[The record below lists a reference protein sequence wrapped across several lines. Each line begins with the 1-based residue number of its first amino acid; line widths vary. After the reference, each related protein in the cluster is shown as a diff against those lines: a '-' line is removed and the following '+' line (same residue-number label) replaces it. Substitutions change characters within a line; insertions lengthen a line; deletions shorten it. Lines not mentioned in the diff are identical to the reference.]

1 MATEQKTEEEVR
13 EAVPPEDMAV
23 LKKAFPDCITIEEAL
38 VKGKGKVSL
47 RGWVYRIRSS
57 NKFVF
62 LVLRDSTDIIQ
73 CVVKAETQP
82 ELHGQ
87 VKNLLIESSI
97 MLSGELHED
106 TRAPTGYELRV
117 DNLKIVQAAL
127 PFPIA
132 KDHSPE
138 FLLDQRHLWLR
149 SRKLTAVMRIRHTV
163 HRALHEFFTE
173 RGYTEFS
180 PPIFTPNACE
190 GGNTLFNVKY
200 FSEKDV
206 VYLTQ
211 SWQLYA
217 EAAIFSLGKIYCMS
231 PTFRAERSKTNRH
244 LAEFWMHEMEA
255 PWMDLDECA
264 QVAKDEIKYII
275 QQVLEK
281 NQKELKILERDVEK
295 LRPTAEKDIPTIT
308 YTEALKILKEKDKMD
323 VQWGKDLRTLEEEG
337 ITRHFDTPVVVTE
350 YPKEIMAFYKPEKKG
365 KNDAPGP
372 VALCFD
378 MLAPEGYCEIFGG
391 SQRDL
396 DIKELRKA
404 LKNEGADPSTYEW
417 YFDTRRFGSVP
428 HSGYGMGV
436 ERVINW
442 ICDLRNIKDAIP
454 FPRTMLRKTP

>member
-1 MATEQKTEEEVR
+1 MTAEQESEEQQR
-13 EAVPPEDMAV
+13 EAAPPEEMAS
-23 LKKAFPDCITIEEAL
+23 LRKAFPDCVTVEEAL
-38 VKGKGKVSL
+38 AKGKGKVSL

-62 LVLRDSTDIIQ
+62 IVLRDHTDTIQ
-73 CVVKAETQP
+73 CVVNAEQQP
-82 ELHGQ
+82 KLYAAASG
-87 VKNLLIESSI
+87 LLIESSL

-106 TRAPTGYELRV
+106 KRAPTGYEVRV
-117 DNLKIVQAAL
+117 DALKVVQAAL

-132 KDHSPE
+132 KDQSPE

-149 SRKLTAVMRIRHTV
+149 SRKLTAAMRIRHTV
-163 HRALHEFFTE
+163 HRAMHDFFTSK
-173 RGYTEFS
+173 GYTEFS
-180 PPIFTPNACE
+180 LPIFTPNACE

-200 FSEKDV
+200 FNDT

-217 EAAIFSLGKIYCMS
+217 EAAIFALGKIYCVS
-231 PTFRAERSKTNRH
+231 PTFRAEKSKTNRH

-264 QVAKDEIKYII
+264 QVAKDEIQYIVR
-275 QQVLEK
+275 QVLEK
-281 NQKELKILERDVEK
+281 NQRELKVLERDIEK
-295 LRPTAEKDIPTIT
+295 LRPTAEGNIPTIT
-308 YTEALKILKEKDKMD
+308 YTQALKLIKEKDGMD
-323 VQWGKDLRTLEEEG
+323 VEWGKDLRTLEEEAVSKY
-337 ITRHFDTPVVVTE
+337 FETPVVVKE
-350 YPKEIMAFYKPEKKG
+350 YPKEIMAFYKPVKKG
-365 KNDAPGP
+365 KSDAPGP

-396 DIKELRKA
+396 DINELRKA
-404 LKNEGADPSTYEW
+404 IEKEGADPKTYEW

-436 ERVINW
+436 ERVVNW
-442 ICDLRNIKDAIP
+442 ICDLKNIRDAIP
-454 FPRTMLRKTP
+454 FPRTMLRKSP